1 MALVWPTMAESIAK
15 LYRGVSRA
23 MYDRGDGLK
32 PRGTRAKR
40 GITYGDGHRYD
51 DGSQYGET
59 DDNGV
64 WQHQQGQSPYLDSAW
79 LSTTPHFEMAKKYA
93 LYSSVEGVVYEIEPD
108 RFPALGVKM
117 STVAAVVHFRGDL
130 GNAEDDER
138 SLLATPPGALPLE
151 IVTQVFRVFRTA
163 PTDRTG

>member
-1 MALVWPTMAESIAK
+1 VWPTMAESIAK

-108 RFPALGVKM
+108 RFPALGVKDVDRCGCGPFP
-117 STVAAVVHFRGDL
+117 SGPRKCRGRRALVVSNTTWCLTARDRH
-130 GNAEDDER
+130 
-138 SLLATPPGALPLE
+138 PGVPC
-151 IVTQVFRVFRTA
+151 V
-163 PTDRTG
+163 PHGTD